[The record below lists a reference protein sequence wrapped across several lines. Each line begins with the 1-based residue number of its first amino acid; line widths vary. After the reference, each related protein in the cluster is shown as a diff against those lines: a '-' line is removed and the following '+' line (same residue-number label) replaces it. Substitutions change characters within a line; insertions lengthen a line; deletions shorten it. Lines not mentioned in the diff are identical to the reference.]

1 MGKIA
6 FVFPGQGSQAVGM
19 GKLLADDHQEIR
31 ELFETADTKLGFS
44 LSDLMFNGPQEKLT
58 LTMNAQPA
66 ILAASIAALKVFEKE
81 GIIPDFV
88 AGHSLGEYTA
98 LTAAKALTFE
108 DAVYIVHKRG
118 QFMEQAVPAGEGT
131 MAAVLGMDRGLL
143 QEITAEVTA
152 AGEAVGL
159 ANLNCPGQIVI
170 SGTKSGVEQA
180 GALAKEKGAKRV
192 LPLNV
197 SGPFHSSL
205 MQPATA
211 QLEKVLNEVEI
222 KDCETP
228 VIANVDAKAVVQASD
243 IRNKLLQQLYS
254 PVLWEDSV
262 EELIEAGVDTFI
274 EIGPGKVLSGLI
286 KKIDR
291 QVTTLAVQDGESIK
305 AAVKALKEETV

>member
-19 GKLLADDHQEIR
+19 GKALADEYQEVR
-31 ELFETADTKLGFS
+31 ELFEAADQKLGFS
-44 LSDLMFNGPQEKLT
+44 LSDLMFNGPEEKLT
-58 LTMNAQPA
+58 LTMHAQPA
-66 ILAASIAALKVFEKE
+66 ILAASIAALRIFEKE
-81 GIIPDFV
+81 GITPDFV

-98 LTAAKALTFE
+98 LAAAKALTFE
-108 DAVYIVHKRG
+108 DAVYAVHKRG

-131 MAAVLGMDRGLL
+131 MAAVLGMERSLL
-143 QEITAEVTA
+143 QEVTAEVTA
-152 AGEAVGL
+152 SGETVGL

-170 SGTKSGVEQA
+170 SGTKNGV
-180 GALAKEKGAKRV
+180 ALAGERVKEKGAKRV

-205 MQPATA
+205 MKPATE
-211 QLEKVLNEVEI
+211 QLETVLNGVEV

-228 VIANVDAKAVVQASD
+228 LIANVDAKPVVKAED
-243 IRNKLLQQLYS
+243 IRAKLLQQLYS

-262 EELIEAGVDTFI
+262 EALIEAGVDTFI

-286 KKIDR
+286 KKVNR
-291 QVTTLAVQDGESIK
+291 KVTTYAVQDGASIQE
-305 AAVKALKEETV
+305 AVKALKEAAQ

>member
-19 GKLLADDHQEIR
+19 GKSLADDHQEVR
-31 ELFETADTKLGFS
+31 ELFETADRKLGFS
-44 LSDLMFNGPQEKLT
+44 LSELMFNGPEEKLT

-66 ILAASIAALKVFEKE
+66 ILAASIAALRIFEKE
-81 GIIPDFV
+81 GIKPDFV

-108 DAVYIVHKRG
+108 DAVYVVHKRG

-131 MAAVLGMDRGLL
+131 MAAVLGMERKHL
-143 QEITAEVTA
+143 QEVTEEVTA
-152 AGEAVGL
+152 SGETVGL

-170 SGTKSGVEQA
+170 SGTKNGVARA
-180 GALAKEKGAKRV
+180 GELAKEKGAKRV

-205 MQPATA
+205 MKPATD
-211 QLEKVLNEVEI
+211 QLEKVLDEVEI
-222 KDCETP
+222 QDCETP
-228 VIANVDAKAVVQASD
+228 LIANVDAKAVVKAED
-243 IRNKLLQQLYS
+243 TRKKLLEQLYS

-262 EELIEAGVDTFI
+262 EALIEAGVDTFI
-274 EIGPGKVLSGLI
+274 EIGPGKVLSGLV
-286 KKIDR
+286 KKVNR
-291 QVTTLAVQDGESIK
+291 KVTTYAVQDGASIQDT
-305 AAVKALKEETV
+305 VKALKEAAQ

>member
-19 GKLLADDHQEIR
+19 GKALADEYQEVR
-31 ELFETADTKLGFS
+31 DLFEAADQKLGFS
-44 LSDLMFNGPQEKLT
+44 LSDLMFNGPEEKLT
-58 LTMNAQPA
+58 LTMHAQPA
-66 ILAASIAALKVFEKE
+66 ILAASIAALRIFEKE
-81 GIIPDFV
+81 GITPDFV

-98 LTAAKALTFE
+98 LAAAKALTFE
-108 DAVYIVHKRG
+108 DAVHAVHKRG

-131 MAAVLGMDRGLL
+131 MAAVLGMERSLL
-143 QEITAEVTA
+143 QEVTAEVTA
-152 AGEAVGL
+152 SGETVGL

-170 SGTKSGVEQA
+170 SGTKNGVALA
-180 GALAKEKGAKRV
+180 GERAKEKGAKRV

-205 MQPATA
+205 MKRATE
-211 QLEKVLNEVEI
+211 QLETVLNGVEV

-228 VIANVDAKAVVQASD
+228 LIANVDAKPVVKAED
-243 IRNKLLQQLYS
+243 IRAKLLQQLYS

-262 EELIEAGVDTFI
+262 EALIEAGVDTFI

-286 KKIDR
+286 KKVNR
-291 QVTTLAVQDGESIK
+291 KVTTYAVQDGASIQE
-305 AAVKALKEETV
+305 AAKALKEAAQ

>member
-19 GKLLADDHQEIR
+19 GKALADEYQEVR
-31 ELFETADTKLGFS
+31 ELFEAADQKLGFS
-44 LSDLMFNGPQEKLT
+44 LSDLMFNGPEEKLT
-58 LTMNAQPA
+58 LTMHAQPA
-66 ILAASIAALKVFEKE
+66 ILAASIAALRIFEKE
-81 GIIPDFV
+81 GITPDFV

-98 LTAAKALTFE
+98 LAAAKALTFE
-108 DAVYIVHKRG
+108 DAIYAVHKRG

-131 MAAVLGMDRGLL
+131 MAAVLGMERSLL

-152 AGEAVGL
+152 SGETVGL

-170 SGTKSGVEQA
+170 SGTKNGVALA
-180 GALAKEKGAKRV
+180 GERAKEKGAKRV

-205 MQPATA
+205 MKPATE
-211 QLEKVLNEVEI
+211 QLETVLNGVEV

-228 VIANVDAKAVVQASD
+228 LIANVDATPVVKAED
-243 IRNKLLQQLYS
+243 IRAKLLQQLYS

-262 EELIEAGVDTFI
+262 EALIEAGVDTFI

-286 KKIDR
+286 KKVNR
-291 QVTTLAVQDGESIK
+291 KVTTYAVQDGASIQE
-305 AAVKALKEETV
+305 AAKALKEAAQ

>member
-19 GKLLADDHQEIR
+19 GKVLADEYQEVR
-31 ELFETADTKLGFS
+31 DLFEAADQKLGFS
-44 LSDLMFNGPQEKLT
+44 LSDLMFNGPEEKLT
-58 LTMNAQPA
+58 LTMHAQPA
-66 ILAASIAALKVFEKE
+66 ILAASIAALRIFEKE
-81 GIIPDFV
+81 GITPDFV

-98 LTAAKALTFE
+98 LAAAKALTFE
-108 DAVYIVHKRG
+108 DAVYAVHKRG

-131 MAAVLGMDRGLL
+131 MAAVLGMERSLL
-143 QEITAEVTA
+143 QEVTAEVTA
-152 AGEAVGL
+152 SGETVGL

-170 SGTKSGVEQA
+170 SGTKNGVALA
-180 GALAKEKGAKRV
+180 GERAKEKGAKRV

-205 MQPATA
+205 MKPATE
-211 QLEKVLNEVEI
+211 QLETVLNGVEV

-228 VIANVDAKAVVQASD
+228 LIANVDAKPVVKAED
-243 IRNKLLQQLYS
+243 IRAKLLQQLYS

-262 EELIEAGVDTFI
+262 EALIEAGVDTFI

-286 KKIDR
+286 KKVNR
-291 QVTTLAVQDGESIK
+291 KVTTYAVQDGASIQE
-305 AAVKALKEETV
+305 AAKALKEAAQ

>member
-19 GKLLADDHQEIR
+19 GKSLAEDYEEIGG
-31 ELFETADTKLGFS
+31 LFAAADRKLGFS
-44 LSDLMFNGPQEKLT
+44 LSELMFNGPEEKLT

-66 ILAASIAALKVFEKE
+66 ILAASIAALKIFEKE
-81 GIIPDFV
+81 GITPDFV

-108 DAVYIVHKRG
+108 DAVYVVHKRG

-131 MAAVLGMDRGLL
+131 MAAVLGMDRELL
-143 QEITAEVTA
+143 QEIAETVTA
-152 AGEAVGL
+152 SGEAVGL

-170 SGTKSGVEQA
+170 SGTRNGVAQA
-180 GALAKEKGAKRV
+180 GELAKEKGAKRV

-205 MQPATA
+205 MKPATE
-211 QLEKVLNEVEI
+211 QLEKVLDEVEV
-222 KDCETP
+222 KDCEP
-228 VIANVDAKAVVQASD
+228 PLIANVDAQAVVQAAD
-243 IRNKLLQQLYS
+243 IRKKLLQQLYS

-262 EELIEAGVDTFI
+262 EALIEAGVDTFI

-286 KKIDR
+286 KKINR
-291 QVTTLAVQDGESIK
+291 QVTTYAVQDAASIQET
-305 AAVKALKEETV
+305 VKALKEAAQ

>member
-19 GKLLADDHQEIR
+19 GKALADEYEEIR
-31 ELFETADTKLGFS
+31 ELFAKADRTLGFS
-44 LSDLMFNGPQEKLT
+44 LSDLMFNGPEEKLT

-66 ILAASIAALKVFEKE
+66 ILAASIAALHIFEKE
-81 GIIPDFV
+81 GIQPDFV

-108 DAVYIVHKRG
+108 EAVHTVHKRG
-118 QFMEQAVPAGEGT
+118 QFMEEAVPAGEGT
-131 MAAVLGMDRGLL
+131 MAAVLGMDRHLL
-143 QEITAEVTA
+143 QEVTDEVTA
-152 AGEAVGL
+152 SGETVGL

-170 SGTKSGVEQA
+170 SGTKEGVAQA
-180 GALAKEKGAKRV
+180 GTLAKEKGAKRV

-205 MQPATA
+205 MKPAA
-211 QLEKVLNEVEI
+211 DQLAKVLDEI
-222 KDCETP
+222 EIQDCETP
-228 VIANVDAKAVVQASD
+228 LIANVDAKAVVKAED
-243 IRNKLLQQLYS
+243 IRIKLLEQLYS

-262 EELIEAGVDTFI
+262 EALIETGVDTFI

-286 KKIDR
+286 KKINR
-291 QVTTLAVQDGESIK
+291 QATVYAVQDGASIQE
-305 AAVKALKEETV
+305 AVKSLKGAAQ